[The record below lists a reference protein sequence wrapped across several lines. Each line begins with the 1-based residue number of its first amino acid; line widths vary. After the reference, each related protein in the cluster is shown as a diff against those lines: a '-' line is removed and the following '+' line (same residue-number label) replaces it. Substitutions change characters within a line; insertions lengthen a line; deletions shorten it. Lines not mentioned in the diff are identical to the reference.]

1 MNVVAVY
8 RDKKIQLSEDV
19 SERFL
24 QLSGGEDEIDVSEY
38 VPNPVEDIKAV
49 CVGSYNSFTEQRR
62 LSIYDLENYHRVHSK
77 VVALLREKQK
87 TMKELA
93 KHFSEISFV
102 DPPDSE
108 VRSIHEYYESTCN
121 HLWEQRKEVMYMPS
135 EDILIKEILPPINQ
149 TMIEAI
155 ATRHICAASVK
166 LLAEA
171 EKYYEEIFET
181 QTDTVTHY
189 KCYRCYLPDLGV
201 CAVYDEGGRFIDFRY
216 PFETDTQSLN
226 SLIFAGFRN
235 SVTA

>member
-24 QLSGGEDEIDVSEY
+24 QLSGGEDEIDVGEY

-49 CVGSYNSFTEQRR
+49 CVGSYNSFTEERR
-62 LSIYDLENYHRVHSK
+62 LSIYDLEGYHRVHSK

-87 TMKELA
+87 TMKELT
-93 KHFSEISFV
+93 KYFSEISFV

-121 HLWEQRKEVMYMPS
+121 HLWEQRKEVTFMPS
-135 EDILIKEILPPINQ
+135 EEIIVKGMLPAINE

-155 ATRHICAASVK
+155 IGRHICAASTK

-201 CAVYDEGGRFIDFRY
+201 CAVYDEDGCFIDFRF

-226 SLIFAGFRN
+226 SNIFAGFRN
-235 SVTA
+235 TITA